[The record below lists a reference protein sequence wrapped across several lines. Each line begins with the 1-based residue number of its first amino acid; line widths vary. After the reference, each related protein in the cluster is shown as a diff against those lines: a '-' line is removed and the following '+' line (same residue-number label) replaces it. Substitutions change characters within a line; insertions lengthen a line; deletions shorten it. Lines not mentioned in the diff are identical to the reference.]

1 MAKNRIILVV
11 IVCFSVAGF
20 AGQPR
25 QEKPPGGPRLKKS
38 MTDAE
43 KLKMMEPLFKPRLQR
58 EERDRERRRLMRREA
73 WKRLLRISERQ
84 WKIIKTKIDKGRV
97 LGWRMSM
104 RASVVTDIRIG
115 SSRWRR
121 PSRRMDRWPPAPDK
135 TLDELTEG
143 ERIVE
148 ELIDLLEDENSKD
161 EGIRKKMDA
170 LQQFRENARRELPKA
185 KQELRDVLTNPR
197 QEAVLLLMGYID

>member
-1 MAKNRIILVV
+1 MVKNRIILVS

-20 AGQPR
+20 ASQP
-25 QEKPPGGPRLKKS
+25 QQGKPPRGRLKKS

-43 KLKMMEPLFKPRLQR
+43 KSKAFEPLFKPILQI
-58 EERDRERRRLMRREA
+58 EERDRERKKLMRREA

-84 WKIIKTKIDKGRV
+84 WKIIKPKVDKV
-97 LGWRMSM
+97 DILGWRKSM
-104 RASVVTDIRIG
+104 RASVETDRRIG
-115 SSRWRR
+115 SSHWRR

-143 ERIVE
+143 EKIVE
-148 ELIDLLEDENSKD
+148 ELIDVLEDENSKD
-161 EGIRKKMDA
+161 EEIRQKRDA
-170 LQQFRENARRELPKA
+170 LQHFREKARREFA
-185 KQELRDVLTNPR
+185 KVGQEMAAVLTSPR

>member
-1 MAKNRIILVV
+1 MVKNRIILVS

-25 QEKPPGGPRLKKS
+25 QGKPPGGPRLKKS

-43 KLKMMEPLFKPRLQR
+43 KLKAAESLLKPILQI
-58 EERDRERRRLMRREA
+58 EERDRERKRLMRREA

-84 WKIIKTKIDKGRV
+84 WKIIKPKADKV
-97 LGWRMSM
+97 DILVWRMSM
-104 RASVVTDIRIG
+104 RASVETDRIG

-135 TLDELTEG
+135 TPDELTES
-143 ERIVE
+143 EKILE
-148 ELIDLLEDENSKD
+148 ELIDVLEDENSKD
-161 EGIRKKMDA
+161 EEIRKKMDA
-170 LQQFRENARRELPKA
+170 LQQFREKARRELPKG
-185 KQELRDVLTNPR
+185 KQELAKVLTSPR
-197 QEAVLLLMGYID
+197 QEAVFLIMGCID

>member
-1 MAKNRIILVV
+1 MATQKIILVV
-11 IVCFSVAGF
+11 VVCFSVAGF

-43 KLKMMEPLFKPRLQR
+43 KLKTMESLFKPRLQR
-58 EERDRERRRLMRREA
+58 EERDRERKRLIRREA

-84 WKIIKTKIDKGRV
+84 WKIIKPKVDKMYI
-97 LGWRMSM
+97 LGWRKSM
-104 RASVVTDIRIG
+104 RTSVVTDRRIG
-115 SSRWRR
+115 SSRFRR

-161 EGIRKKMDA
+161 EEIRKKRDA
-170 LQQFRENARRELPKA
+170 LQQFRENARRELVKA
-185 KQELRDVLTNPR
+185 RRELAAVLTSPR
-197 QEAVLLLMGYID
+197 QEAVFLIMGSID

>member
-25 QEKPPGGPRLKKS
+25 QGKPPGGPRLKKS

-43 KLKMMEPLFKPRLQR
+43 KLKAAESLLKPILQI
-58 EERDRERRRLMRREA
+58 EERDRERKRLMRREA

-84 WKIIKTKIDKGRV
+84 WKIIKPKADKV
-97 LGWRMSM
+97 DILVWRMSM
-104 RASVVTDIRIG
+104 RASVETDRIG

-135 TLDELTEG
+135 TPDELTES
-143 ERIVE
+143 EKILE
-148 ELIDLLEDENSKD
+148 ELIDVLEDENSKD
-161 EGIRKKMDA
+161 EEIRKKMDA
-170 LQQFRENARRELPKA
+170 LQQFREKARRELPKG
-185 KQELRDVLTNPR
+185 KQELAKVLTSPR
-197 QEAVLLLMGYID
+197 QEAVFLIMGCID

>member
-1 MAKNRIILVV
+1 MATQKIILVA

-25 QEKPPGGPRLKKS
+25 QGRDPILKKS
-38 MTDAE
+38 MTDVE
-43 KLKMMEPLFKPRLQR
+43 KLKAVEPLFKPILQI
-58 EERDRERRRLMRREA
+58 EERDRKRKRLMRREA

-84 WKIIKTKIDKGRV
+84 WKIIKTKVDKV
-97 LGWRMSM
+97 AILVWRKSM
-104 RASVVTDIRIG
+104 RASVETDRIG

-143 ERIVE
+143 EKIVE

-161 EGIRKKMDA
+161 EEIRKKMDA
-170 LQQFRENARRELPKA
+170 LQQFRENARRELAKA
-185 KQELRDVLTNPR
+185 RRELAAALTSPR